1 MTDLNPYEELGV
13 ERDADE
19 ATIRRA
25 YRGKAKTA
33 HPDAGG
39 TEEAFARVA
48 TSLAVLTTPG
58 RRRTFDETGRI
69 EDDRPDNDRAAALQ
83 IVEKNI
89 GDIVNAFVNSGFKP
103 ETDPRRMNV
112 PAEIASRIRHEI
124 INARI
129 GIEGGEKVLKYLKDV
144 ARRFK
149 LKAGKAATPE
159 ADPIA
164 RGFKLQ
170 VDRTEQQLADLR
182 KAIIVHEL
190 AITIADAYAFEQDK
204 GWPDSYHAGQASGPY
219 SFSIGGE

>member
-1 MTDLNPYEELGV
+1 MDDFNPYEELGV
-13 ERDADE
+13 QRDADE
-19 ATIRRA
+19 TTIRRA

-69 EDDRPDNDRAAALQ
+69 EDDKPDNDRAAALQ
-83 IVEKNI
+83 IVERNI
-89 GDIVNAFVNSGFKP
+89 GDIVNAFVTGGFAP
-103 ETDPRRMNV
+103 DRDPRRFDI
-112 PAEIASRIRHEI
+112 PAEIVRRVRLEI
-124 INARI
+124 INAKA
-129 GIEGGEKVLKYLKDV
+129 GIQGGEKVLKYLKDV

-149 LKAGKAATPE
+149 LKAGKAETPE

-170 VDRTEQQLADLR
+170 IDRTEQQLADLR

-190 AITIADAYAFEQDK
+190 AITIADAYAFEQDRS
-204 GWPDSYHAGQASGPY
+204 GFAHSYAFDMAEQYDG
-219 SFSIGGE
+219 